1 MLVCY
6 SFLYLRRF
14 FLSSFY
20 VKENDFKYGP
30 KGYFSWPKDIEVHG
44 LWIFGCS
51 LVVHRLAS
59 IWSWTSTRLS
69 FGCTKRNQS
78 WSKVYMRSPKNQV
91 SPMEGVCLELVSPI
105 WSTIVQLS
113 QLCFMEQTSLSLSFF
128 LSYIRKKN
136 VFPQVLYDFG
146 LEGAMQTKRDPIIQQ
161 LL

>member
-1 MLVCY
+1 MTTQCSCVIRSCIY
-6 SFLYLRRF
+6 VVF

-128 LSYIRKKN
+128 LSYIRKKTCS
-136 VFPQVLYDFG
+136 LKCYMISAWRG
-146 LEGAMQTKRDPIIQQ
+146 LCKPSEIP
-161 LL
+161 